1 MNEYHFIYLLR
12 EKQDIDNKL
21 NIFKIG
27 KSTQEN
33 TRRVKSYPSGSYLYL
48 QIRCNDCHSMESKLI
63 KKFKNYFVL
72 IRGREYFKGDIHI
85 MMDIIYSFIQTHV
98 YETSYILENDDYKLT
113 SGTLEKE
120 NKIIETND
128 QLLKKNK
135 QLSQIIFEKENQ
147 IINLKRTIH
156 NNSSIIHEWE
166 SRYNEYRDKYY
177 LTSHKSYDW
186 ENKYNLL
193 KKSTEK
199 ENSYNIFKKYLLSF
213 LNIKNYW
220 IFNYIISYVY
230 KKK

>member
-12 EKQDIDNKL
+12 EKQDIDDKL
-21 NIFKIG
+21 NIYKIG

-48 QIRCNDCHSMESKLI
+48 QIRCNDCHSMETKLI
-63 KKFKNYFVL
+63 NKFKNYFPLV
-72 IRGREYFKGDIHI
+72 RGREYFKGDIHI

-113 SGTLEKE
+113 SGTLKNDDNE

-128 QLLKKNK
+128 ELLKKNK
-135 QLSQIIFEKENQ
+135 QLSQKFFEKENQ

-156 NNSSIIHEWE
+156 NN
-166 SRYNEYRDKYY
+166 EYKDKYY
-177 LTSHKSYDW
+177 VTLQDSYNW

-193 KKSTEK
+193 IKSTEK
-199 ENSYNIFKKYLLSF
+199 ENLYNILRKYLLSF
-213 LNIKNYW
+213 LNIKKYR
-220 IFNYIISYVY
+220 IFNYIISYFY
-230 KKK
+230 KTK

>member
-1 MNEYHFIYLLR
+1 MNNYHFIYLLR
-12 EKQDIDNKL
+12 EKQDIEDKL

-33 TRRVKSYPSGSYLYL
+33 TRRVKSYPSGSNLYL
-48 QIRCNDCHSMESKLI
+48 QIRCNDFHSMETKLI
-63 KKFKNYFVL
+63 NKFKNYFIL

-113 SGTLEKE
+113 SGTLKNDDNE

-128 QLLKKNK
+128 ELLKKNK
-135 QLSQIIFEKENQ
+135 QLSQKFFEKENQ

-156 NNSSIIHEWE
+156 NN
-166 SRYNEYRDKYY
+166 EYKDKYY
-177 LTSHKSYDW
+177 VTLQDSYNW

-199 ENSYNIFKKYLLSF
+199 ENLYNILRKYLLSF
-213 LNIKNYW
+213 LNIKKYR
-220 IFNYIISYVY
+220 IFNYIISYFY
-230 KKK
+230 KTK

>member
-12 EKQDIDNKL
+12 EKQDIDDKL

-113 SGTLEKE
+113 SGTLEKG

-213 LNIKNYW
+213 INIKNYW

>member
-1 MNEYHFIYLLR
+1 
-12 EKQDIDNKL
+12 
-21 NIFKIG
+21 
-27 KSTQEN
+27 
-33 TRRVKSYPSGSYLYL
+33 
-48 QIRCNDCHSMESKLI
+48 MESKLI

-177 LTSHKSYDW
+177 LTSHKSYGW

>member
-12 EKQDIDNKL
+12 EKQDIDDKL

-113 SGTLEKE
+113 SGTLEKG

-193 KKSTEK
+193 KKSSEK

>member
-12 EKQDIDNKL
+12 EKQDIDDKL

-113 SGTLEKE
+113 SGTLEKG